1 MALGGVGGRRPWRGH
16 GGGAPW
22 LLLLLLLF
30 LSLSWSSPTRAQ
42 SGTSWGGV
50 GLIEMRDARFR
61 PDGTLEA
68 GLSLR
73 RQRRNYFLNFQ
84 ALRWLETTFR
94 FTERLNATTGTG
106 TTTDRSFDVKVRL
119 VEEDDWRPAVAIG
132 LQDLMGTGIYSGE
145 YIVASKRWYDLDF
158 SLGLGWGRLGTG
170 NDFAN
175 PFCEMADRFCERDGG
190 TSQGG
195 VPLTQSWFRG
205 RDIAAFGGIAWRTP
219 IPGLTA
225 KIEFSGDALR
235 DERGDGQGKA
245 ESRFNLG
252 LTWEPLRGVEF
263 GAAFVHGSDLVLRG
277 SLWLDPADPP
287 RLRPPPP
294 LPPPPRADLAPD
306 WGSALIARLRAD
318 GMPPMRLAVHGA
330 EARIVLAA
338 SRFRTLGTT
347 AGRAARIA
355 SEHLPPG
362 IDWVVVSLAPDGAE
376 VARVAVL
383 RGEVEKATVGL
394 SSPEE
399 IAISARLDS
408 ALPLP
413 PPEPGEAVPGTF
425 PRLSWTI
432 EPRVLLALMDP
443 DEPLQGEVMLVG
455 GARVALGAGF
465 TFGGEVGV
473 DLFGNLRGQPVP
485 PDTRLPNVRTDIGQY
500 LEAARVPLLSLTAE
514 RIWTVGQDLF
524 ARGTVGYL
532 EMMYGGVQGEVLWRP
547 VDRPFALGIDLA
559 WVRQRDYDQGFGFRN
574 YETWTGHASLYWD
587 LPYRD
592 LYAVL
597 RAGRYLARDWGATIE
612 LGRRFD
618 SGIEIGG
625 FATLTTASFD
635 DFGEG
640 SFDKGIYLRVP
651 FDLFG
656 TPTPS
661 RGTVT
666 IRPLI
671 RDGGQRLVVERPLWE
686 VTREGRREAWLRG
699 ISGLVPGR

>member
-1 MALGGVGGRRPWRGH
+1 M
-16 GGGAPW
+16 
-22 LLLLLLLF
+22 LL
-30 LSLSWSSPTRAQ
+30 LSLSLFASSASAQ

-61 PDGTLEA
+61 ADGALES

-73 RQRRNYFLNFQ
+73 RQRRNYFATFQ

-94 FTERLNATTGTG
+94 FTERLNATTGRG
-106 TTTDRSFDVKVRL
+106 TTTDRSFDVKIRL
-119 VEEDDWRPAVAIG
+119 LEEHDWRPAVAIG
-132 LQDLMGTGIYSGE
+132 LQDLMGTGIYAGE
-145 YIVASKRWYDLDF
+145 YLVASKRWYDLDF
-158 SLGLGWGRLGTG
+158 TLGLGWGRLGTG
-170 NDFAN
+170 RDLDN
-175 PFCEMADRFCERDGG
+175 PFCERADRFCERGG
-190 TSQGG
+190 GASRGG
-195 VPLTQSWFRG
+195 VPLTRAWFRG
-205 RDIAAFGGIAWRTP
+205 RDVAAFGGIAWRTP

-225 KIEFSGDALR
+225 KIEFSGDTLR
-235 DERGDGQGKA
+235 DERRDGRGSAQ
-245 ESRFNLG
+245 SRVNLG
-252 LTWEPLRGVEF
+252 LSWQPVRGVEL

-277 SLWLDPADPP
+277 SVLLHPADPP

-294 LPPPPRADLAPD
+294 VPAPPRADLAPD
-306 WGSALIARLRAD
+306 WGAALIARLRAD

-347 AGRAARIA
+347 AGRVARIA
-355 SEHLPPG
+355 ADHLPAG
-362 IDWVVVSLAPDGAE
+362 VDWVVVSLAPDGAE

-383 RGEVEKATVGL
+383 RDEVEKARVGL

-399 IAISARLDS
+399 IAVLARLDP
-408 ALPLP
+408 ARPLP
-413 PPEPGEAVPGTF
+413 PPEPGEAVPGVF

-432 EPRVLLALMDP
+432 EPRVILALMDP
-443 DEPLQGEVMLVG
+443 DKPLQGEVMLAG
-455 GARVALGAGF
+455 GARVALVSGF
-465 TFGGEVGV
+465 TVGGELGV

-485 PDTRLPNVRTDIGQY
+485 PDTRLPNVRTDVGRY
-500 LEAARVPLLSLTAE
+500 LDATRLPLLSLTAE
-514 RIWTVGQDLF
+514 RIWAAGPDLF
-524 ARGTVGYL
+524 ARATVGYL

-547 VDRPFALGIDLA
+547 VDRAYALGADLA
-559 WVRQRDYDQGFGFRN
+559 WVKSRDYDQGFGFRN
-574 YETWTGHASLYWD
+574 YETCTGHVSLYLD

-597 RAGRYLARDWGATIE
+597 RAGRYLARDWGVTLE

-625 FATLTTASFD
+625 FATFTTASFEA
-635 DFGEG
+635 FGEG

-666 IRPLI
+666 VRPLI
-671 RDGGQRLVVERPLWE
+671 RDGGQRLAVERPLWE
-686 VTREGRREAWLRG
+686 VTREGRREAFLRG
-699 ISGLVPGR
+699 MSGLAPGR